1 VRGIWVVVA
10 ALGLG
15 FSSTT
20 AHAQTGDGAS
30 RAAARKLGYDGVEA
44 FQAGQ
49 FATASQKLEKA
60 YAVLR
65 VPSLGIWSARALVK
79 QGKLIEAADRY
90 VEVLRLPPGGGDP
103 EVQKQA
109 QLDAQSE
116 LEETQRLTPTLVV
129 QVEGASEGAVSIKVD
144 GSPLPAQLVGE
155 ASPLNPGHHQV
166 VGEWA
171 EKRVTVDVT
180 LPLREQKRITLNF
193 AGKEAV
199 GAGVAPPAGALPSSA
214 DGAGATSGQAVADT
228 TTKPGQGRR
237 ALAWVVLGGGGVGL
251 ALGAVTGALAMQKR
265 GQLDENQGCAEDHV
279 CPRQLSED
287 VDSLNTMRNVS
298 TVGFIAGGV
307 LASAGVVL
315 LLTAPKQTEAP
326 RAALWLSPTSL
337 GVRGQF

>member
-1 VRGIWVVVA
+1 VV

-15 FSSTT
+15 FGSTT

-65 VPSLGIWSARALVK
+65 VPSLGVWSARALVK

-90 VEVLRLPPGGGDP
+90 VEVVRLPPGGGDP

-116 LEETQRLTPTLVV
+116 LEETQRLTPTLVI

-144 GSPLPAQLVGE
+144 GSPLAAQLVGE

-166 VGEWA
+166 VGEWG
-171 EKRVTVDVT
+171 EKRVILDVT
-180 LPLREQKRITLNF
+180 LALREQKRISLNF
-193 AGKEAV
+193 SGKEAV
-199 GAGVAPPAGALPSSA
+199 GAGVAPAAGALPSSV
-214 DGAGATSGQAVADT
+214 DGVGAASGQPVTDTT

-251 ALGAVTGALAMQKR
+251 AVGAVTGALAMSKR
-265 GQLDENQGCAEDHV
+265 GELDRNEDCAEDHV
-279 CPRQLSED
+279 CPRQLSEH
-287 VDSLNTMRNVS
+287 VDRLNTMRNVS

-326 RAALWLSPTSL
+326 HAALWLSPTSL
-337 GVRGQF
+337 GVSGQF